1 MRKIHWLLALVLFG
15 AFFGAV
21 VAQPKRPA
29 DKNAAK
35 EAPTIEGMEIKR
47 DDGTFL
53 GLTLLDGKFKLSF
66 YDKEKEPMQANV
78 IRVVARWPNVHG
90 PGQNRTVLLP
100 AGDGTYLHGAQ
111 FVRPPHVFKLYLILV
126 AVEGSNDTENINV
139 DFRG

>member
-15 AFFGAV
+15 AVFATAP
-21 VAQPKRPA
+21 AQPKRPA

-35 EAPTIEGMEIKR
+35 AAPTIEGMEIKR
-47 DDGTFL
+47 GDGTYL
-53 GLTLLDGKFKLSF
+53 GLTLLDGKFKLTF

-90 PGQNRTVLLP
+90 PGHNRTVLLP
-100 AGDGTYLHGAQ
+100 AGDGTFLHGAQ
-111 FVRPPHVFKLYLILV
+111 FVRPPHAFKLYLILV
-126 AVEGSNDTENINV
+126 AVEGSNETENINV